1 MAKRISVI
9 SLLLLLT
16 VRGFSQTGGDNVYEF
31 LNLTQSGLVSS
42 LGGTNVSLTGSSL
55 NLAWTNPALLSRSMS
70 GNVALN
76 FTNYLAGV
84 NYGMA
89 LYSHS
94 SGKSAVIAGG
104 VSYLNYGSFT
114 EADETG
120 AITGSFSASE
130 SSLALIYALR
140 LDSLFTVGVN
150 FKPVISQLERYNSF
164 GFAFDLGASWHN
176 PGNFLSAGLAVRNLG
191 LQLTSYAGEPK
202 GGLPLEVI
210 AGFSARLRHAPFR
223 FSLTLRHLELFDLT
237 HDYDGTGGESKS
249 GIKDVTENILRHV
262 VTGVEIIP
270 HRNLWLSVGYN
281 HQRRS
286 ELQSD
291 IKASGTGFSWGFGIN
306 ASVMRIEFG
315 RASYHLAGASN
326 NISVIFMPDRMFKKQ
341 QL

>member
-16 VRGFSQTGGDNVYEF
+16 ARGLSQTGGDNVYEF
-31 LNLTQSGLVSS
+31 LNLPQSGLVSS

-70 GNVALN
+70 GDVALN

-94 SGKSAVIAGG
+94 TGKSAVIAGG

-130 SSLALIYALR
+130 TSLTLIYALR
-140 LDSLFTVGVN
+140 LDSQFSVGVN

-191 LQLTSYAGEPK
+191 LQLTSYAGEPNA
-202 GGLPLEVI
+202 GLPLEVI

-223 FSLTLRHLELFDLT
+223 FSLTLRHLELLDLT
-237 HDYDGTGGESKS
+237 HDYNGSGGENKS
-249 GIKDVTENILRHV
+249 GIKDITENLLRHV

-270 HRNLWLSVGYN
+270 HRNLWLSIGYN

-291 IKASGTGFSWGFGIN
+291 IKASGSGFSWGFGIN

-326 NISVIFMPDRMFKKQ
+326 NISVIFSPDMMFKKQ